1 MGMGGIKMSK
11 VAFEKLRESHQ
22 LLELLILKCLSRNRK
37 NGKILWE
44 RLDKKELDSQ
54 NMDVRFSID
63 GLEFPVIEIFQEF
76 SDQHERMINEA
87 AKDLIHEKFNNF
99 DDVLYEMEE
108 SIKEIAFKKLGIN
121 LDLEDDY

>member
-1 MGMGGIKMSK
+1 MSK
-11 VAFEKLRESHQ
+11 ISFESLREHGDS
-22 LLELLILKCLSRNRK
+22 LLEFLILKCLSRNRK

>member
-1 MGMGGIKMSK
+1 MGMGGTKMSK

-108 SIKEIAFKKLGIN
+108 SIKEIAFKKFGIN